1 MTAPRPAMT
10 LDATTLAERAGG
22 SWLTPPDA
30 VAVTS
35 IEIDSRRCRDGSLFV
50 ALPGT
55 QADGHDFIAAAAANG
70 AAAALVS
77 RRIEDAA
84 IPLLLV
90 DDVETAL
97 TRLGSRGREAHIAA
111 GGRLVGITGSVG
123 KTGSKEML
131 AHLLAP
137 TGCHASRASFNN
149 HLGVPLTLAALPECQ
164 STPSRKSA

>member
-55 QADGHDFIAAAAANG
+55 QADGHDFIAAAAAN
-70 AAAALVS
+70 
-77 RRIEDAA
+77 RR
-84 IPLLLV
+84 
-90 DDVETAL
+90 
-97 TRLGSRGREAHIAA
+97 
-111 GGRLVGITGSVG
+111 
-123 KTGSKEML
+123 
-131 AHLLAP
+131 
-137 TGCHASRASFNN
+137 
-149 HLGVPLTLAALPECQ
+149 
-164 STPSRKSA
+164 